1 MVIITPNYYFDQRA
15 VSQQEGDMLMQISGD
30 SAESITSHI
39 DALIKAPLLVSQSAI
54 VGMVFSQITLSN
66 IIRTHVLLAI
76 SDRSS
81 DIVQLDL
88 RIAKRIV
95 FVLMLSVAALI
106 VSASGLFILQISNL
120 STELG
125 LSFTDTFAILINT
138 STGTIWLLRIITSII
153 VAIFSTTYFICIR
166 RGLTSKKLYPKGV
179 NKYNYVFL
187 SVILISGAINLM
199 SNSVVSHNA
208 ATEFFPLLAVSVD
221 WFHVMGVSIWLG
233 GLFYLSLVLLY
244 VIEIL
249 GKDVKYGSDR
259 PIKLWEQQIEIRN
272 SYSLAIM
279 LPYFSMIAVLCL
291 GVIGTTGLYMA
302 WLQLQSVGSLFTSTY
317 GNILILKLSIIFPMI
332 GLGAYHQIKLHC
344 VMVHAANKERH
355 PNIEPNIG
363 GDRYDPFR
371 RFSKTIKIESLIGIA
386 VLVVSSFLT
395 ITSPPTMVRSI
406 PDIQISG
413 SELSENNFDST
424 TEGDE
429 KPAVPKLSDGFS
441 ITALILGIIVNVM
454 SLYYYRKNRK
464 ELKATISLLKKY

>member
-1 MVIITPNYYFDQRA
+1 VVIIIPNYYLDQRA
-15 VSQQEGDMLMQISGD
+15 VSQQEGNMLMQISGD
-30 SAESITSHI
+30 SEESITSYI

-66 IIRTHVLLAI
+66 IIRTHVLLVM

-88 RIAKRIV
+88 RIAKRL
-95 FVLMLSVAALI
+95 VLVLILSVAALI
-106 VSASGLFILQISNL
+106 VSASGLFILQISSL

-125 LSFTDTFAILINT
+125 LSFTDTFSILINT
-138 STGTIWLLRIITSII
+138 STGTTWLIRIITSII
-153 VAIFSTTYFICIR
+153 IAVFSTTYFICIR
-166 RGLTSKKLYPKGV
+166 RGLASKKRYSKGV
-179 NKYNYVFL
+179 SKYNYVFL

-221 WFHVMGVSIWLG
+221 WFHIMGVSIWLG
-233 GLFYLSLVLLY
+233 GLFYLSSVLLY
-244 VIEIL
+244 VIEIS

-259 PIKLWEQQIEIRN
+259 PMKLWEQQIAIRN

-279 LPYFSMIAVLCL
+279 LPYFSMIAILCL

-317 GNILILKLSIIFPMI
+317 GNILILKLSVIFPMI
-332 GLGAYHQIKLHC
+332 ALGAYHQIKLHC
-344 VMVHAANKERH
+344 VMVHAADKRRH
-355 PNIEPNIG
+355 PNVEPNI

-371 RFSKTIKIESLIGIA
+371 RFCKTIKIESLIGIA
-386 VLVVSSFLT
+386 VLVISSFLT
-395 ITSPPTMVRSI
+395 ITSPPTMVQSI

-413 SELSENNFDST
+413 SELSENNFDSS

-441 ITALILGIIVNVM
+441 ITALILGIIVIVI

-464 ELKATISLLKKY
+464 ELKATISLLKKH